1 MILTEIFKLGITWSS
16 LMKEF
21 HKVTKLA
28 NQRYAELKTII
39 VYFEHEMLKVPDL
52 IFGSEREFTK
62 DHKKL
67 NKVYYDF
74 CNILA
79 VSDSFTKR
87 VDPLKS
93 PIIQEQLKYFKRML
107 ERLQY
112 LSQLTDDDLL
122 ENFYPAILHN
132 NNSSPLT
139 NFTKDQRDTYFNL
152 KSIAFKEREQNNSL
166 NTSSLENET
175 EEEKSS
181 LDFDESEYV
190 RERFNEWMDNPNL
203 KIETEEKLQEA
214 ANLKEQKELNAEKAR
229 VLKEERK
236 KENLKR
242 DEEL

>member
-1 MILTEIFKLGITWSS
+1 
-16 LMKEF
+16 
-21 HKVTKLA
+21 
-28 NQRYAELKTII
+28 
-39 VYFEHEMLKVPDL
+39 
-52 IFGSEREFTK
+52 
-62 DHKKL
+62 
-67 NKVYYDF
+67 
-74 CNILA
+74 
-79 VSDSFTKR
+79 
-87 VDPLKS
+87 
-93 PIIQEQLKYFKRML
+93 ML

-190 RERFNEWMDNPNL
+190 RERFNEWMDNPNR